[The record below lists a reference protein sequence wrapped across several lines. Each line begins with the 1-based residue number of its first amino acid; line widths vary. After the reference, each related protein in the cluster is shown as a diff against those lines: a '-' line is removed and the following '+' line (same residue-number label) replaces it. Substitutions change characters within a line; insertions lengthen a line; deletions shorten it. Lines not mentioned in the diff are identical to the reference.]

1 MTITN
6 PLISAATFLLRE
18 AETFASPYEFS
29 KLLDAAAP
37 DSGLARAWACSAVLL
52 KNGEWKLVPSHDY
65 VRVVGGSLQLKVFG
79 GGTLAGRGYWH
90 SSEWLETEV
99 DKVWLG
105 ALVLPGGEGVAATF
119 ESASGRRQVKVV
131 PADSPTADG
140 SWPTS
145 LLRANADPKVL
156 SLKEALAEAGA
167 VAVSRE
173 GAARAEELP
182 EMMSL
187 ADTWLPAGDQH
198 ASARALAKNMFK
210 IGAIEVDQVSGAI
223 KSDEL
228 AQILSAAG
236 DAGEGAARAAAAL
249 LMDAVAGPTARAGV
263 AHRLSEAWAA
273 SSATRN

>member
-18 AETFASPYEFS
+18 AETFSSPYEFS

-37 DSGLARAWACSAVLL
+37 DSGLAKAWACSAVLL

-119 ESASGRRQVKVV
+119 ESATRHPAGGRSKWCRRILLRPTVAGRRRC
-131 PADSPTADG
+131 SGLTPT
-140 SWPTS
+140 
-145 LLRANADPKVL
+145 R
-156 SLKEALAEAGA
+156 
-167 VAVSRE
+167 RCY
-173 GAARAEELP
+173 R
-182 EMMSL
+182 
-187 ADTWLPAGDQH
+187 
-198 ASARALAKNMFK
+198 
-210 IGAIEVDQVSGAI
+210 
-223 KSDEL
+223 
-228 AQILSAAG
+228 
-236 DAGEGAARAAAAL
+236 
-249 LMDAVAGPTARAGV
+249 
-263 AHRLSEAWAA
+263 
-273 SSATRN
+273 